1 MYLGELV
8 KKYRTEN
15 QLSMDE
21 FAIRSGLSKGYISML
36 ENNKNP
42 RTGNPIIPSL
52 ETIRQVAS
60 ALGKDVNEVINLLD
74 DNQKIS
80 LNNSF
85 ENECHKKKRNLRA
98 VSRLEDSEISENE
111 DEQITAFIDFLISQR
126 NNK

>member
-21 FAIRSGLSKGYISML
+21 FAAKSGLSKGYISML

-52 ETIRQVAS
+52 ETLRQVAS
-60 ALGKDVNEVINLLD
+60 AIGKDVNEIINLLD
-74 DNQKIS
+74 DDQKIS
-80 LNNSF
+80 LNNLS
-85 ENECHKKKRNLRA
+85 EDACQKKKKNLRA

-111 DEQITAFIDFLISQR
+111 DAQITAFIEFLISQR
-126 NNK
+126 KK